1 MADLVWRPIVDEPL
15 KWWTS
20 VVRRKGNTDPL
31 TLETAQVILRG
42 LEKHDQ
48 WQHSPKRGR

>member
-1 MADLVWRPIVDEPL
+1 MKVSASVKKRSPDDI
-15 KWWTS
+15 

-31 TLETAQVILRG
+31 TLKTVQVILRG

-48 WQHSPKRGR
+48 WQHSPKRSR